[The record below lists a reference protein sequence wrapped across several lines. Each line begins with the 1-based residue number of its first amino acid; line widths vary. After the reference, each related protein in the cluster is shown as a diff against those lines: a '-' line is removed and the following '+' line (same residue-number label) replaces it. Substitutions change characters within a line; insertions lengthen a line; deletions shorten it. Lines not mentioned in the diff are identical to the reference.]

1 MTEKCLQGIKSQT
14 HQFRRMVKTDV
25 GEMIQRLPAT
35 GRTTPKIST
44 CNVNVQ
50 EGSLELC
57 PAFVVQET
65 RLNNTSHH
73 RQIPGK
79 VFHVPSYRSWQLQRT
94 ENLHPVDS
102 CVLRTAMKETRS
114 SSCLYS
120 RDKVP

>member
-1 MTEKCLQGIKSQT
+1 MTEKCLPGTESQT
-14 HQFRRMVKTDV
+14 HQFRRMVQTDV
-25 GEMIQRLPAT
+25 KEMIQRLPAT

-44 CNVNVQ
+44 YNVNVQ

-65 RLNNTSHH
+65 RLNATSHR

-79 VFHVPSYRSWQLQRT
+79 VFHVSSYRAWQLQCT
-94 ENLHPVDS
+94 ECLHLVES
-102 CVLRTAMKETRS
+102 CVVRTAMKETRS

-120 RDKVP
+120 RDKVS